1 MFSGSPPRNRLVGP
15 ISTAGRSEVASGR
28 SSVCSASHCGHGA
41 NNTSPTEVSGTFAAT
56 AFTSSRSLSE
66 PTYPSRM
73 LFLPSCLADTLPQ
86 VRAASCD
93 NVKRCGVGGATGGA
107 GFGSIGGA
115 GGGFTSTTGDG
126 AGRGA
131 GGAGLGTIGGAGG
144 GFPSTTGAGAGLG
157 AGGAGAGGGGAG
169 GLGLIS
175 TMVGCGRGGAG
186 GCIGVTGCG
195 GLA

>member
-93 NVKRCGVGGATGGA
+93 NVKRCGVGGATGGT
-107 GFGSIGGA
+107 GF
-115 GGGFTSTTGDG
+115 
-126 AGRGA
+126 
-131 GGAGLGTIGGAGG
+131 GTIGGAGG
-144 GFPSTTGAGAGLG
+144 GFTSTTGAGAGLG